1 MNYLTAED
9 IIRINVMVIG
19 RYSPKES
26 AGISDLNS
34 LQMIVEP
41 PEQEILGKVLYPDIY
56 NKAAI
61 IWVNLIKKHP
71 FYNANKRTALLALH
85 MFLSMNG
92 FQSNISFKDGLDK
105 TVEISTFQGDFEELK
120 DNVVNFLKSE
130 ERVSKIWHSKTS
142 RYFYICIQMFVAI
155 NLSLIFHTYTYEI

>member
-19 RYSPKES
+19 RYSPKEP

-56 NKAAI
+56 SKATI
-61 IWVNLIKKHP
+61 IWVNLIKKHLDT
-71 FYNANKRTALLALH
+71 FISVFRCLL
-85 MFLSMNG
+85 
-92 FQSNISFKDGLDK
+92 Q
-105 TVEISTFQGDFEELK
+105 
-120 DNVVNFLKSE
+120 
-130 ERVSKIWHSKTS
+130 
-142 RYFYICIQMFVAI
+142 
-155 NLSLIFHTYTYEI
+155 